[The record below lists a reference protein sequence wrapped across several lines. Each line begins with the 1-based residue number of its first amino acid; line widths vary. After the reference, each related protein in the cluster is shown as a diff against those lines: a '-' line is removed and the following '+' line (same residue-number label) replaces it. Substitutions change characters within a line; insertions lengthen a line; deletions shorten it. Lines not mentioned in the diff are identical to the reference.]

1 MTDAPL
7 ALAAAA
13 GMLAALNPCGFA
25 LLPAYLSLVLA
36 DAPGRSRAA
45 ATGQALRFAAAM
57 TLGFVAAF
65 GVFGLALRP
74 VAGPVQ
80 QRLPWL
86 TVTLGAA
93 CALLGVWLLL
103 GRSLRLRGV
112 RARGGFRVDGSFPAT
127 VGLGV
132 AFAAASLGCTVGPFL
147 AIVVSSL
154 RAGSLVEGVALF
166 LAYALGMG
174 AVVATV
180 AVAVAQARSW
190 LVRRM
195 RAAAPFVSR
204 AGGAV
209 ALVSGAYVAYY
220 GWYELRVLGGDLDGD
235 PVVRA
240 AGRVQGALADALDAM
255 GLGAVLGVLALLV
268 LLGVGTGRV
277 RRAVAARKLRKP
289 LDPVS

>member
-1 MTDAPL
+1 MSDVPL

-45 ATGQALRFAAAM
+45 VTGRALRFAGAM
-57 TLGFVAAF
+57 TLGFVGAF
-65 GVFGLALRP
+65 ALFGLALRP
-74 VAGPVQ
+74 VAGPLQ

-86 TVTLGAA
+86 TVALGVG
-93 CALLGVWLLL
+93 CVLLGGWLLL
-103 GRSLRLRGV
+103 GRGLGV
-112 RARGGFRVDGSFPAT
+112 RALVARRAPRVDGSFPAT
-127 VGLGV
+127 VVLGV
-132 AFAAASLGCTVGPFL
+132 AFAGASLGCTVGPFL

-154 RAGSLVEGVALF
+154 RAGSLLEGGALF

-174 AVVATV
+174 AVVATA

-195 RAAAPFVSR
+195 RAAAPYVSR

-209 ALVSGAYVAYY
+209 AVLSGAYVAYY
-220 GWYELRVLGGDLDGD
+220 GWYELRVLRGELQGD
-235 PVVRA
+235 PVVEA
-240 AGRVQGALADALDAM
+240 AGRLQGVLADGLDRA
-255 GLGAVLGVLALLV
+255 GLGAVLAALAVLVVA
-268 LLGVGTGRV
+268 GVGIGPA
-277 RRAVAARKLRKP
+277 RRAVQQR
-289 LDPVS
+289 LDRHG